1 MKKYAPL
8 ATLVAVVL
16 LGAGLLVANML
27 SNPANQTTA
36 APAPSAAAAAAPG
49 EPAAAE
55 PAPAEPPPAEPAVVE
70 KAYTGRSAGN
80 EVTVAI
86 AVKNGKAVAYACD
99 GKKIEAW
106 LEGTLTGDSLSL
118 SGKTSSITATLDDK
132 ASFGTVTVDGK
143 EWPFSAK
150 GVAVARRA
158 VRGPRQRGRRRR
170 AGRVDRAGGRHGDR
184 RRERRR
190 LPEACRCARPDESRR
205 DHERRQP
212 RHRDRARRR
221 LDGGAAMSELRGIMS
236 QRLREAPAERSEDE
250 R

>member
-49 EPAAAE
+49 DPAAAE

-150 GVAVARRA
+150 GVASPAGLYEGRGNVDGVAA
-158 VRGPRQRGRRRR
+158 
-170 AGRVDRAGGRHGDR
+170 RVGWIVQEDGSVTGVENAGGSPKPAAALDPTNLGATMSDGS
-184 RRERRR
+184 
-190 LPEACRCARPDESRR
+190 PVTVTA
-205 DHERRQP
+205 
-212 RHRDRARRR
+212 
-221 LDGGAAMSELRGIMS
+221 LDGASTVV
-236 QRLREAPAERSEDE
+236 QR
-250 R
+250 

>member
-49 EPAAAE
+49 EAAAAE

-150 GVAVARRA
+150 GVASPAGLYEGRGNVDGVAA
-158 VRGPRQRGRRRR
+158 
-170 AGRVDRAGGRHGDR
+170 RVGWIVQEDGSVTGVENAGGSPKPAAALDPTNLGATMSDGS
-184 RRERRR
+184 
-190 LPEACRCARPDESRR
+190 PVTVTA
-205 DHERRQP
+205 
-212 RHRDRARRR
+212 
-221 LDGGAAMSELRGIMS
+221 LDGASTVV
-236 QRLREAPAERSEDE
+236 QR
-250 R
+250 

>member
-27 SNPANQTTA
+27 SNPANETT
-36 APAPSAAAAAAPG
+36 PAPSAAAAAAPS
-49 EPAAAE
+49 EPAAAAPAPEPE
-55 PAPAEPPPAEPAVVE
+55 PAKPAVTE

-118 SGKTSSITATLDDK
+118 SGKTSNITATLDDK
-132 ASFGTVTVDGK
+132 ASFGTITVDGK

-150 GVAVARRA
+150 GVASPAGLYEGRGNVDGVAA
-158 VRGPRQRGRRRR
+158 
-170 AGRVDRAGGRHGDR
+170 RVGWVVQEDGTVTGVENVGGTAQAAAPLDPTNLSATMSDGS
-184 RRERRR
+184 
-190 LPEACRCARPDESRR
+190 PVTVTA
-205 DHERRQP
+205 
-212 RHRDRARRR
+212 
-221 LDGGAAMSELRGIMS
+221 LDGSS
-236 QRLREAPAERSEDE
+236 TVVQR
-250 R
+250 

>member
-49 EPAAAE
+49 DPAAAE
-55 PAPAEPPPAEPAVVE
+55 PAPAEPAPAEPAVVE

-132 ASFGTVTVDGK
+132 ASFGTITVDGK

-150 GVAVARRA
+150 GVASPAGLYEGRGNVDGVAA
-158 VRGPRQRGRRRR
+158 
-170 AGRVDRAGGRHGDR
+170 RVGWIVQEDGSVTGVENAGGFPKPAAPLDPTNLGATMSDGS
-184 RRERRR
+184 
-190 LPEACRCARPDESRR
+190 PVTVTA
-205 DHERRQP
+205 
-212 RHRDRARRR
+212 
-221 LDGGAAMSELRGIMS
+221 LDGASTVV
-236 QRLREAPAERSEDE
+236 QR
-250 R
+250 

>member
-150 GVAVARRA
+150 GVASPAGLYEGRGNVDGVAA
-158 VRGPRQRGRRRR
+158 
-170 AGRVDRAGGRHGDR
+170 RVGWIVQEDGSVTGVENAGGSPKPAAVLDPTNLGATMSDGS
-184 RRERRR
+184 
-190 LPEACRCARPDESRR
+190 PVTVTA
-205 DHERRQP
+205 
-212 RHRDRARRR
+212 
-221 LDGGAAMSELRGIMS
+221 LDGASTVV
-236 QRLREAPAERSEDE
+236 QR
-250 R
+250 

>member
-27 SNPANQTTA
+27 SNPANRTAA

-49 EPAAAE
+49 QPAAAE
-55 PAPAEPPPAEPAVVE
+55 PAPPEPAPAEPVVVE

-150 GVAVARRA
+150 GVASPAGLYEGRGNVDGVAA
-158 VRGPRQRGRRRR
+158 
-170 AGRVDRAGGRHGDR
+170 RVGWIVQEDGSVTGVENAGGSPKPAAALDPTNLGATMSDGS
-184 RRERRR
+184 
-190 LPEACRCARPDESRR
+190 PVTVTA
-205 DHERRQP
+205 
-212 RHRDRARRR
+212 
-221 LDGGAAMSELRGIMS
+221 LDGASTVV
-236 QRLREAPAERSEDE
+236 QR
-250 R
+250 

>member
-16 LGAGLLVANML
+16 LGAGLLMANML
-27 SNPANQTTA
+27 SNPADQTTA

-55 PAPAEPPPAEPAVVE
+55 PAPAEPPPAEPAVIE

-150 GVAVARRA
+150 GVASPAGLYEGRGNVDGVAA
-158 VRGPRQRGRRRR
+158 
-170 AGRVDRAGGRHGDR
+170 RVGWIVQEDGSVTGVENAGGSPKPAAPLDPTNLGATMSDGS
-184 RRERRR
+184 
-190 LPEACRCARPDESRR
+190 PVTVTA
-205 DHERRQP
+205 
-212 RHRDRARRR
+212 
-221 LDGGAAMSELRGIMS
+221 LDGASTVV
-236 QRLREAPAERSEDE
+236 QR
-250 R
+250 

>member
-49 EPAAAE
+49 DPAAAE
-55 PAPAEPPPAEPAVVE
+55 PAPAEPAPAEPAVIE

-150 GVAVARRA
+150 GVASPAGLYEGRGNVDGVAA
-158 VRGPRQRGRRRR
+158 
-170 AGRVDRAGGRHGDR
+170 RVGWIVQEDGSVTGVENAGGSPKPAAPLDPTNLGATMSDGS
-184 RRERRR
+184 
-190 LPEACRCARPDESRR
+190 PVTVTA
-205 DHERRQP
+205 
-212 RHRDRARRR
+212 
-221 LDGGAAMSELRGIMS
+221 LDGASTVV
-236 QRLREAPAERSEDE
+236 QR
-250 R
+250 

>member
-49 EPAAAE
+49 DPAAAE
-55 PAPAEPPPAEPAVVE
+55 PAPAEPAPAEPAVVE

-132 ASFGTVTVDGK
+132 ASFGTITVDGK

-150 GVAVARRA
+150 GVASPAGLYEGRGNVDGVAA
-158 VRGPRQRGRRRR
+158 
-170 AGRVDRAGGRHGDR
+170 RVGWIVQEDGSVTGVENAGGSPKPAAPLDPTNLGATMSDGS
-184 RRERRR
+184 
-190 LPEACRCARPDESRR
+190 PVTVTA
-205 DHERRQP
+205 
-212 RHRDRARRR
+212 
-221 LDGGAAMSELRGIMS
+221 LDGASTVV
-236 QRLREAPAERSEDE
+236 QR
-250 R
+250 

>member
-27 SNPANQTTA
+27 SNPADQTTA

-132 ASFGTVTVDGK
+132 ASFGTVTVDCK

-150 GVAVARRA
+150 GVASPAGLYEGRGNVDGVAA
-158 VRGPRQRGRRRR
+158 
-170 AGRVDRAGGRHGDR
+170 RVGWIVQEDGSVTGVENAGGSPKPAAALDPTNLGATMSDGS
-184 RRERRR
+184 
-190 LPEACRCARPDESRR
+190 PVTVTA
-205 DHERRQP
+205 
-212 RHRDRARRR
+212 
-221 LDGGAAMSELRGIMS
+221 LDGASTVV
-236 QRLREAPAERSEDE
+236 QR
-250 R
+250 

>member
-55 PAPAEPPPAEPAVVE
+55 PAPAEPAPVEPAVVE

-106 LEGTLTGDSLSL
+106 MEGALAGDQLTLKGKSSSLSASVSEKATL
-118 SGKTSSITATLDDK
+118 GSITVNGA
-132 ASFGTVTVDGK
+132 

-150 GVAVARRA
+150 GVQAPAGLYEGRGVLKGVAARVGWIVEDNGKVTGTANVNGEPQPAPPIDPAAPTAITVDGNTITVSPISGDATVVAR
-158 VRGPRQRGRRRR
+158 
-170 AGRVDRAGGRHGDR
+170 
-184 RRERRR
+184 
-190 LPEACRCARPDESRR
+190 
-205 DHERRQP
+205 
-212 RHRDRARRR
+212 
-221 LDGGAAMSELRGIMS
+221 
-236 QRLREAPAERSEDE
+236 
-250 R
+250 

>member
-55 PAPAEPPPAEPAVVE
+55 PVPAEPPPAEPAVVE

-150 GVAVARRA
+150 GVASPAGLYEGRGNVDGVAA
-158 VRGPRQRGRRRR
+158 
-170 AGRVDRAGGRHGDR
+170 RVGWIVQEDGSVTGVENAGGSPKPAAALDPTNLGATMSDGS
-184 RRERRR
+184 
-190 LPEACRCARPDESRR
+190 PVTVTA
-205 DHERRQP
+205 
-212 RHRDRARRR
+212 
-221 LDGGAAMSELRGIMS
+221 LDGASTVV
-236 QRLREAPAERSEDE
+236 QR
-250 R
+250 

>member
-150 GVAVARRA
+150 GVASPAGLYEGRGNVDGVAA
-158 VRGPRQRGRRRR
+158 
-170 AGRVDRAGGRHGDR
+170 RVGWIVQEDGSVTGVENAGGTPKPAAALDPTNLGATMSDGS
-184 RRERRR
+184 
-190 LPEACRCARPDESRR
+190 PVTVTA
-205 DHERRQP
+205 
-212 RHRDRARRR
+212 
-221 LDGGAAMSELRGIMS
+221 LDGASTVV
-236 QRLREAPAERSEDE
+236 QR
-250 R
+250 